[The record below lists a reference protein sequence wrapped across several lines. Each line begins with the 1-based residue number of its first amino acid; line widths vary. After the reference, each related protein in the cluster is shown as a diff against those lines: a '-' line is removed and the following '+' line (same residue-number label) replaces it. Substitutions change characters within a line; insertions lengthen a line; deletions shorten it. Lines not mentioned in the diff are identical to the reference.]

1 MKKGRN
7 TTHNDLH
14 EFTHTILDLPTVSLN
29 GILTDVLKEVKTQVV
44 SFCVTRI
51 FKKPSSLKTWDK
63 VFLRYSPILV
73 GEHFG
78 TGKTKK
84 NITFHCCRSKQKSN
98 MSWKLHTDHFFLQ
111 FSNMT
116 FVFTCDVF
124 CFVFLVFPL
133 PKVFSNQI
141 LSVSQKYLVLC
152 F

>member
-73 GEHFG
+73 GEHFWNWEN
-78 TGKTKK
+78 KTK
-84 NITFHCCRSKQKSN
+84 NITFHCRRSKQKSN
-98 MSWKLHTDHFFLQ
+98 ISWKLRTDQ
-111 FSNMT
+111 NS
-116 FVFTCDVF
+116 
-124 CFVFLVFPL
+124 CF
-133 PKVFSNQI
+133 
-141 LSVSQKYLVLC
+141 
-152 F
+152 